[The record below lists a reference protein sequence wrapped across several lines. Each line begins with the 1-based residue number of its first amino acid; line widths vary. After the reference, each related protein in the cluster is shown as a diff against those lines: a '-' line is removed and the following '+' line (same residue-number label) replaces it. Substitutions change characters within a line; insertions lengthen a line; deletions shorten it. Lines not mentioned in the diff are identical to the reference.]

1 MTEANFKVAYTMLY
15 KEMHPALNAAMV
27 RKNVSC
33 CVEMVIHDRILS
45 SWDEALLSIYP
56 PWHRHGEERGE

>member
-1 MTEANFKVAYTMLY
+1 MLY